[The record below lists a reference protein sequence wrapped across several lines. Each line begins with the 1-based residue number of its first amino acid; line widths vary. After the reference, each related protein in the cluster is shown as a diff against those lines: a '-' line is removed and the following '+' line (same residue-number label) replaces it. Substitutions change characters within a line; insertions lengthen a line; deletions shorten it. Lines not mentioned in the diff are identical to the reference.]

1 MRDLIAISLGV
12 SPGSRLSAAC
22 HETQHKQARGSGPV
36 CATGLAGQL
45 PPVAVM
51 VVVPAMPTVMAP
63 VMTIAVVMVPAHF
76 RHRWPRALLNR
87 SGAWIDQ
94 GQRLRTLGRY
104 CQDETGTDRR
114 EAQDSHQLHGLGS
127 SIAMH
132 VAPAAAPASTRF

>member
-1 MRDLIAISLGV
+1 M
-12 SPGSRLSAAC
+12 
-22 HETQHKQARGSGPV
+22 
-36 CATGLAGQL
+36 
-45 PPVAVM
+45 AVM
-51 VVVPAMPTVMAP
+51 VVPAMPMVMPP
-63 VMTIAVVMVPAHF
+63 VMMIAVMIMPAHF
-76 RHRWPRALLNR
+76 RRGWPRALLNR